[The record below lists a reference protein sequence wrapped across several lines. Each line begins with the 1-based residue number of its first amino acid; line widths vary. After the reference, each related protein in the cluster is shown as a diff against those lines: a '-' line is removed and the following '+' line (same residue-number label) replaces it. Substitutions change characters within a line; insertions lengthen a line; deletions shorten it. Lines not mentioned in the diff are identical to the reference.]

1 MTMDDREIVSAVQR
15 ALAGK
20 VGTELV
26 AMWAASSFVW
36 HVEGDRLTLSAPD
49 TFRLERLRKFRAP
62 LMAAA
67 VEVLGPQTVVDLRV
81 SEPKTAAEPAS
92 SAPIKSGPG
101 TPGKEPGSLSGVPVQ
116 LNLPGLAEPGS
127 AIAPENSG
135 EKPQFI
141 PPNRPPLTPSDKI
154 DGTASATRESSPI
167 FCLPSNPAASHNASL
182 GAAAPSSAQKSPPA
196 NAQPTTHRMSRRHFA
211 SLDAF
216 IVGEGNR
223 LAHAAVKNL
232 LSQLGRYSPLF
243 LSGPPGSGKTHL
255 LEGAWRCAR
264 QAAPHRRTIYLSA
277 EQFTTQFVEALKGS
291 GLPSFRRKYRDVELL
306 LIDDL
311 QFFAGKPSTLTEL
324 QHTVDTLLRSGRQ
337 IVFAADR
344 GLGDLKNLGSE
355 LVARIG
361 GGLICGIDPAD
372 LSTRLGILEQLAGT
386 HETPTPRTVLE
397 WLATQLDGDARQ
409 LAGALNRLHATSEAL
424 NCRIDLPF
432 AQRALADLVR
442 VNRKAVRLADITNTI
457 CDMFG
462 IDEQSLQ
469 SESKSPVVS
478 HPRMLAMWLARKY
491 TRAALSEIGKHFG
504 RKSHTT
510 VISAEDKVNQWMV
523 SGKKNLLL
531 PEGDCRLEDV
541 VKRVEMQLRL
551 A

>member
-1 MTMDDREIVSAVQR
+1 
-15 ALAGK
+15 
-20 VGTELV
+20 
-26 AMWAASSFVW
+26 
-36 HVEGDRLTLSAPD
+36 
-49 TFRLERLRKFRAP
+49 
-62 LMAAA
+62 MA
-67 VEVLGPQTVVDLRV
+67 
-81 SEPKTAAEPAS
+81 
-92 SAPIKSGPG
+92 
-101 TPGKEPGSLSGVPVQ
+101 
-116 LNLPGLAEPGS
+116 
-127 AIAPENSG
+127 
-135 EKPQFI
+135 
-141 PPNRPPLTPSDKI
+141 
-154 DGTASATRESSPI
+154 
-167 FCLPSNPAASHNASL
+167 
-182 GAAAPSSAQKSPPA
+182 
-196 NAQPTTHRMSRRHFA
+196 RRNFA

-216 IVGEGNR
+216 VVGEGNR

-255 LEGAWRCAR
+255 LEGCWRYAR
-264 QAAPHRRTIYLSA
+264 QVAPQRRTIYLSA
-277 EQFTTQFVEALKGS
+277 EQFTTQFVEALRGS

-324 QHTVDTLLRSGRQ
+324 QHTVDTLLRAGRQ
-337 IVFAADR
+337 VVFAADR
-344 GLGDLKNLGSE
+344 SLPELKNLGSE
-355 LVARIG
+355 LVGRIG
-361 GGLICGIDPAD
+361 GGLVCAIDAAD
-372 LSTRLGILEQLAGT
+372 LQTRLGILEQLAGS
-386 HETPTPRTVLE
+386 HQTPTPKTVLE

-424 NCRIDLPF
+424 HCRIDLPF

-442 VNRKAVRLADITNTI
+442 VNRKAVRLADISNTI
-457 CDMFG
+457 CEMFG

-510 VISAEDKVNQWMV
+510 VISAEDKVSEWLV
-523 SGKKNLLL
+523 SGKKSLLL

-541 VKRVEMQLRL
+541 VKRVESQLRL

>member
-1 MTMDDREIVSAVQR
+1 MTKEDREIVSAVQH

-20 VGTELV
+20 VGTQLV
-26 AMWAASSFVW
+26 AMWASSSFTW
-36 HVEGDRLTLSAPD
+36 HFAEERLTLFAPD
-49 TFRLERLRKFRAP
+49 AFRLDRLRKFRP
-62 LMAAA
+62 QLHAAA
-67 VEVLGPQTVVDLRV
+67 CEVVGPQAVVDLKVR
-81 SEPKTAAEPAS
+81 EGGKTAGESQPTSPITAGPIQREFAGLNDLPIQTSTRQPALSSVKMEQATAVADQAWQVSPAS
-92 SAPIKSGPG
+92 
-101 TPGKEPGSLSGVPVQ
+101 TQ
-116 LNLPGLAEPGS
+116 
-127 AIAPENSG
+127 PE
-135 EKPQFI
+135 
-141 PPNRPPLTPSDKI
+141 
-154 DGTASATRESSPI
+154 I
-167 FCLPSNPAASHNASL
+167 FRLPSMPAASQNAFSL
-182 GAAAPSSAQKSPPA
+182 GAPSPSADPQAARDPSAASSSTAHPH
-196 NAQPTTHRMSRRHFA
+196 HRMARRNFA

-216 IVGEGNR
+216 VVGEGNR

-232 LSQLGRYSPLF
+232 LGQLGRYSPLF

-255 LEGAWRCAR
+255 LEGAWRSAR
-264 QAAPHRRTIYLSA
+264 QTAPHRRTIYLSA
-277 EQFTTQFVEALKGS
+277 EQFTTQFVEALRGS

-324 QHTVDTLLRSGRQ
+324 QHTVDTLMRSGRQ
-337 IVFAADR
+337 VVLAADR
-344 GLGDLKNLGSE
+344 GLGELRNLGSE

-361 GGLICGIDPAD
+361 GGLVCGIDPAD
-372 LSTRLGILEQLAGT
+372 LQTRLGILEQLAKT
-386 HETPTPRTVLE
+386 HETPTPKTVLE
-397 WLATQLDGDARQ
+397 WLSTQLDGDARQ

-424 NCRIDLPF
+424 NTRIDLPF

-442 VNRKAVRLADITNTI
+442 VNRKAVRLADISNTI

-462 IDEQSLQ
+462 IDEEALQ
-469 SESKSPVVS
+469 SESKSPSVS

-510 VISAEDKVNQWMV
+510 VISAEDKVSQWLV
-523 SGKKNLLL
+523 GGKKNLLL

>member
-1 MTMDDREIVSAVQR
+1 MEIVLAVQK
-15 ALAGK
+15 ALADK
-20 VGTELV
+20 VGTQLV
-26 AMWAASSFVW
+26 AMWASSSFSW
-36 HVEGDRLTLSAPD
+36 QREGDRLTLLAPD
-49 TFRLERLRKFRAP
+49 SFFLKRLQKYRAA
-62 LMAAA
+62 LQAAACEVLGAQATVDLKINAAA
-67 VEVLGPQTVVDLRV
+67 VAK
-81 SEPKTAAEPAS
+81 SAAEPTAA
-92 SAPIKSGPG
+92 APIKSGPVQREFFG
-101 TPGKEPGSLSGVPVQ
+101 FLPAETPSSP
-116 LNLPGLAEPGS
+116 LAS
-127 AIAPENSG
+127 
-135 EKPQFI
+135 
-141 PPNRPPLTPSDKI
+141 PPLMQSATIES
-154 DGTASATRESSPI
+154 TASFAATDSPAI
-167 FCLPSNPAASHNASL
+167 FRLPSEPVASHNATSR
-182 GAAAPSSAQKSPPA
+182 GGSAESPASTAAPASQSP
-196 NAQPTTHRMSRRHFA
+196 HRMSRRNFA

-223 LAHAAVKNL
+223 LAHAAVNNL
-232 LSQLGRYSPLF
+232 LNQLGRYSPLF
-243 LSGPPGSGKTHL
+243 ISGPPGSGKTHL
-255 LEGAWRCAR
+255 LEGVWRTAR
-264 QAAPHRRTIYLSA
+264 QTAPHRRTIYLSA
-277 EQFTTQFVEALKGS
+277 EQFTTQFVEALRGS
-291 GLPSFRRKYRDVELL
+291 GLPSFRKKYRDVELL

-324 QHTVDTLLRSGRQ
+324 QHTVDTLMRGGRQ

-344 GLGDLKNLGSE
+344 GLPELKNLGSE

-361 GGLICGIDPAD
+361 GGLVCGIDAAD
-372 LSTRLGILEQLAGT
+372 LSTRLAILEQMAGT

-424 NCRIDLPF
+424 HCRIDLPF

-457 CDMFG
+457 CEMFG

-510 VISAEDKVNQWMV
+510 VISAEDKVSEWLV

-541 VKRVEMQLRL
+541 VKRVESQLRL